1 MTRLRLAAIAATTA
15 CALSLAGAGTAAAQD
30 SSPSLTKQVAVKGT
44 NKGKDFRGT
53 YTISRFVS
61 SGDQVFAVGK
71 LTGTLKNRRVSR
83 SGVRMPVETTR
94 VAQSA
99 QLPPLPGG
107 CQVLNLRLGPLTL
120 NLLGLVVRTNR
131 INLRIDALPSTQ
143 PGGGLLG
150 DLLCG
155 LTNLLNPATAQASDL
170 ARGLSAILAL
180 VPRSA

>member
-1 MTRLRLAAIAATTA
+1 MNRLRMAAVAATTA
-15 CALSLAGAGTAAAQD
+15 CVFALAAAGTASAQD
-30 SSPSLTKQVAVKGT
+30 PTPLTQKVAVTGT

-53 YTISRFVS
+53 YTVRRFVS
-61 SGDQVFAVGK
+61 SGGKVYAVGK
-71 LTGTLKNRRVSR
+71 LTGTLKNRHVSR
-83 SGVRMPVETTR
+83 SGVRMPATTTR
-94 VAQSA
+94 LAQSA

-107 CQVLNLRLGPLTL
+107 CQVLNLVLGPINL

-155 LTNLLNPATAQASDL
+155 ITNLLNPASTPAGQLASAL
-170 ARGLSAILAL
+170 NALLAL
-180 VPRSA
+180 VPRTA